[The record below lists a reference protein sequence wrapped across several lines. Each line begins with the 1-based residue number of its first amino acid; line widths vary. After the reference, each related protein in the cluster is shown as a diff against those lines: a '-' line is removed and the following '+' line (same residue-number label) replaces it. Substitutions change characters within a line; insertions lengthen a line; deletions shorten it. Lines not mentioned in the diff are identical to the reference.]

1 MDSVNERDAVVVA
14 SCGDLENMMVA
25 VVDVGVGNTAG
36 TGMVNERGDIEEDIV
51 GEATR
56 DEGFLFLTSVAHHY
70 MCNFFPV
77 VCVWGPLASYE
88 RQIHD
93 KAKKAL
99 RVRAIAATLKLD
111 SNPLDHGL
119 PMV

>member
-1 MDSVNERDAVVVA
+1 MDSVYDVVVVVY
-14 SCGDLENMMVA
+14 GDLESMIA
-25 VVDVGVGNTAG
+25 AAVGVVGNIAE
-36 TGMVNERGDIEEDIV
+36 TGMVNGRGDIGEDIV
-51 GEATR
+51 GGATR

-70 MCNFFPV
+70 ICNFFPV

-88 RQIHD
+88 CQVHY
-93 KAKKAL
+93 KAKEAS
-99 RVRAIAATLKLD
+99 RVRAIAGTSKLD

>member
-1 MDSVNERDAVVVA
+1 MDSVYERGAVVVP
-14 SCGDLENMMVA
+14 CGDLESMIVA
-25 VVDVGVGNTAG
+25 VVDVDVGNTAG

-51 GEATR
+51 GEATQ
-56 DEGFLFLTSVAHHY
+56 DEGFLFLTSVAHY

-88 RQIHD
+88 RQVHD
-93 KAKKAL
+93 KAKKAS